1 MKELKMTQHK
11 DEAGKKRRLR
21 FISSLFAIILML
33 GCIMIPD
40 TNAQASSLSV
50 GVSASS
56 VKIGDTVTVSITV
69 PAGVSA
75 TVNVTYPSGTFS
87 FSSASDTAS
96 ANGGTVSMTIGSY
109 GSSNTKTTG
118 TMKFKAKAAG
128 SATFSASAPIAGNQD
143 GDRVSVGG
151 ASASV
156 RVKNEA
162 NENNSNKSDSS
173 NGSDTSDNN
182 SDDNKTKSADNS
194 LASLTL
200 SSGSLS
206 PAFKYSVTNYTA
218 EVAND
223 VTSVVVSA
231 KTSNANATVES
242 VKGGENL
249 SVGANKIQIVVKAE
263 NGVTATYTITVTRKE
278 SGDNTDEPEP
288 DNTDEP
294 QEQCYDIGGVKM
306 YPSEDG
312 DESQIPEE
320 FALSEITLWEKAYP
334 YWVNDTIGSDVGL
347 IYLVD
352 ENQEN
357 GAWYRISEAS
367 PYEAK
372 PFICFKSEYGYIIAT
387 PEKMNET
394 APAGYTSETIN
405 IEGKGVADAFVKA
418 GDEENCL
425 IYAVNQDGVY
435 GLYQYDLQDR
445 TYMRYKEAP
454 VVEDTQVPE
463 EPTIEDSTKVS
474 DLESQNRLLFY
485 AFIVVVAILL
495 IVIVI
500 LVVKR
505 RHDGDDYA
513 DDDDFEEED
522 EEEEEEEDTD
532 SASNDVGYR
541 MDELDL
547 SDERAGASKRY
558 DRSAFL
564 TGDEVTAEDAE
575 PDETA
580 EEQTNIE
587 GEPESEITDE
597 ESIGTE
603 NQILPEATGT
613 EAETAKQLD
622 EDSTMKE
629 ANEQAQ
635 EADLGGEHMQQEK
648 SLEVTTN
655 TVDLEAVLAQAV
667 AETMD
672 ERADGKVQTVE
683 KNDDVVKNE
692 ETIST
697 EEDDDAAVQ
706 EESEE
711 ERPRKDTHK
720 KKSYREKIR
729 ESMDDFEDEDEFG
742 FEDDE
747 DDYDDEPKKSR
758 KEKKEK
764 HGFFGRKK
772 KKDED
777 EDDDIEFLDL

>member
-21 FISSLFAIILML
+21 FLSSLFAIILML

-173 NGSDTSDNN
+173 NGSDASDNN

-206 PAFKYSVTNYTA
+206 PAFKYNVTNYTA

-278 SGDNTDEPEP
+278 SGDTTDDNTDEPEP

-312 DESQIPEE
+312 DESQIPEG

-352 ENQEN
+352 ENKEN

-367 PYEAK
+367 PYEAN

-405 IEGKGVADAFVKA
+405 IEGKGVADAFVEA

-454 VVEDTQVPE
+454 VAEDTQVPE

-505 RHDGDDYA
+505 RHDGDDYE
-513 DDDDFEEED
+513 DDDDYEEED

-532 SASNDVGYR
+532 SASNDVGYHE
-541 MDELDL
+541 DELDL
-547 SDERAGASKRY
+547 SDERVGASKRY

-613 EAETAKQLD
+613 EAET
-622 EDSTMKE
+622 S
-629 ANEQAQ
+629 
-635 EADLGGEHMQQEK
+635 
-648 SLEVTTN
+648 EVTTN

-683 KNDDVVKNE
+683 KNDDVVKSE

-697 EEDDDAAVQ
+697 EEDDDVAVQ

-729 ESMDDFEDEDEFG
+729 EAMDDFEDEDDFDSE
-742 FEDDE
+742 EDE
-747 DDYDDEPKKSR
+747 EDYDDELKKSR

>member
-21 FISSLFAIILML
+21 FLSSLFAIILML

-173 NGSDTSDNN
+173 NGSDASDNN

-206 PAFKYSVTNYTA
+206 PAFKYNVTNYTA

-312 DESQIPEE
+312 DESQIPEG

-352 ENQEN
+352 ENKEN

-367 PYEAK
+367 PYEAN

-454 VVEDTQVPE
+454 VAEDTQVPE

-505 RHDGDDYA
+505 RHDGDDYE
-513 DDDDFEEED
+513 DDDDYEEED

-532 SASNDVGYR
+532 SASNDVGYHE
-541 MDELDL
+541 DELDL
-547 SDERAGASKRY
+547 SDERVGASKRY

-613 EAETAKQLD
+613 EAET
-622 EDSTMKE
+622 S
-629 ANEQAQ
+629 
-635 EADLGGEHMQQEK
+635 
-648 SLEVTTN
+648 EVTTN

-683 KNDDVVKNE
+683 KNDDVVKSE

-697 EEDDDAAVQ
+697 EEDDDVAVQ

-729 ESMDDFEDEDEFG
+729 EAMDDFEDEDDFDSE
-742 FEDDE
+742 EDE
-747 DDYDDEPKKSR
+747 EDYDDELKKSR

>member
-21 FISSLFAIILML
+21 FLSSLFAIILML

-173 NGSDTSDNN
+173 NGSDASDNN

-206 PAFKYSVTNYTA
+206 PAFKYNVTNYTA

-278 SGDNTDEPEP
+278 SGDTTDDNTDEPEP

-294 QEQCYDIGGVKM
+294 QEQCYDIGGIKM

-312 DESQIPEE
+312 DESQIPEG

-352 ENQEN
+352 ENKEN

-367 PYEAK
+367 PYEAN

-454 VVEDTQVPE
+454 VAEDTQVPE

-505 RHDGDDYA
+505 RHDGDDYE
-513 DDDDFEEED
+513 DDDDYEEED
-522 EEEEEEEDTD
+522 EEEEEEEEEEDTD
-532 SASNDVGYR
+532 SASNDVGYHE
-541 MDELDL
+541 DELDL
-547 SDERAGASKRY
+547 SDERIGASKRY

-564 TGDEVTAEDAE
+564 TGDEVTAENVE

-603 NQILPEATGT
+603 NQILLEATGT
-613 EAETAKQLD
+613 EAEN
-622 EDSTMKE
+622 S
-629 ANEQAQ
+629 
-635 EADLGGEHMQQEK
+635 
-648 SLEVTTN
+648 EVTTN

-683 KNDDVVKNE
+683 KNDDVVKSE
-692 ETIST
+692 EIIST
-697 EEDDDAAVQ
+697 EEDDDVAVQ
-706 EESEE
+706 EKSEE

-729 ESMDDFEDEDEFG
+729 EAMDDFEDEDDFDSE
-742 FEDDE
+742 EDE
-747 DDYDDEPKKSR
+747 EDYDDELKKSR

>member
-21 FISSLFAIILML
+21 FLSSLFAIILML

-206 PAFKYSVTNYTA
+206 PAFKYNVTNYTA

-278 SGDNTDEPEP
+278 SGDTTDDNTDEPEP

-312 DESQIPEE
+312 DESQIPEG

-367 PYEAK
+367 PYEAN

-394 APAGYTSETIN
+394 TPAGYTSETIN

-454 VVEDTQVPE
+454 VAEDTQVPE

-505 RHDGDDYA
+505 RHDGDDYE
-513 DDDDFEEED
+513 DDDDYEEED
-522 EEEEEEEDTD
+522 EEEEDTD
-532 SASNDVGYR
+532 SASNDVGYHE
-541 MDELDL
+541 DELDL
-547 SDERAGASKRY
+547 SDERVGASKRY

-564 TGDEVTAEDAE
+564 TGDEVIVEDAE

-597 ESIGTE
+597 ESTSAE
-603 NQILPEATGT
+603 NPIVSEAAVT
-613 EAETAKQLD
+613 EAET
-622 EDSTMKE
+622 S
-629 ANEQAQ
+629 
-635 EADLGGEHMQQEK
+635 
-648 SLEVTTN
+648 EVTTN

-683 KNDDVVKNE
+683 KNDDVVKSE

-697 EEDDDAAVQ
+697 EEDDDVAVQ

-729 ESMDDFEDEDEFG
+729 EAMDDFEDEDDFDSE
-742 FEDDE
+742 EDE
-747 DDYDDEPKKSR
+747 EDYDDEPKKSR

-772 KKDED
+772 KNDED

>member
-11 DEAGKKRRLR
+11 DEAGKKCRLR
-21 FISSLFAIILML
+21 FLSSLFAIILML

-173 NGSDTSDNN
+173 NGSDASDNN

-206 PAFKYSVTNYTA
+206 PAFKYNVTNYTA

-278 SGDNTDEPEP
+278 SDDTTDDNTDEPEP

-312 DESQIPEE
+312 DESQIPEG

-352 ENQEN
+352 ENKEN

-367 PYEAK
+367 PYEAN

-454 VVEDTQVPE
+454 VAEDTQVPE

-505 RHDGDDYA
+505 RHDGDDYE
-513 DDDDFEEED
+513 DDDDYEEED

-532 SASNDVGYR
+532 SASNDVGYHE
-541 MDELDL
+541 DELDL
-547 SDERAGASKRY
+547 SDERVGASKRY

-564 TGDEVTAEDAE
+564 TGDEVIAEDAE

-597 ESIGTE
+597 ESTSAE
-603 NQILPEATGT
+603 NPIVSEAAVT
-613 EAETAKQLD
+613 EAET
-622 EDSTMKE
+622 S
-629 ANEQAQ
+629 
-635 EADLGGEHMQQEK
+635 
-648 SLEVTTN
+648 EVTTN

-683 KNDDVVKNE
+683 KNDDVVKSE

-697 EEDDDAAVQ
+697 EEDDDVAVQ

-729 ESMDDFEDEDEFG
+729 EAMDDFEDEDDFDSE
-742 FEDDE
+742 EDE
-747 DDYDDEPKKSR
+747 EDYDDELKKSR

>member
-11 DEAGKKRRLR
+11 DEAGKKCRLR
-21 FISSLFAIILML
+21 FLSSLFAIILML

-173 NGSDTSDNN
+173 NGSDASDNN

-206 PAFKYSVTNYTA
+206 PAFKYNVTNYTA

-278 SGDNTDEPEP
+278 SDDTTDDNTDEPEP

-312 DESQIPEE
+312 DESQIPEG

-352 ENQEN
+352 ENKEN

-367 PYEAK
+367 PYEAN

-454 VVEDTQVPE
+454 VAEDTQVPE

-505 RHDGDDYA
+505 RHDGDDYE
-513 DDDDFEEED
+513 DDDDYE

-532 SASNDVGYR
+532 SASNDVGYHE
-541 MDELDL
+541 DELDL
-547 SDERAGASKRY
+547 SDERVGASKRY

-613 EAETAKQLD
+613 EAET
-622 EDSTMKE
+622 S
-629 ANEQAQ
+629 
-635 EADLGGEHMQQEK
+635 
-648 SLEVTTN
+648 EVTTN

-683 KNDDVVKNE
+683 KNDDVVKSE

-697 EEDDDAAVQ
+697 EEDDDVAVQ

-729 ESMDDFEDEDEFG
+729 EAMDDFEDEDDFDSE
-742 FEDDE
+742 EDE
-747 DDYDDEPKKSR
+747 EDYDDELKKSR

>member
-11 DEAGKKRRLR
+11 DEAGKKCRLR
-21 FISSLFAIILML
+21 FLSSLFAIILML

-173 NGSDTSDNN
+173 NGPDASDNN

-206 PAFKYSVTNYTA
+206 PAFKYNVTNYTA

-263 NGVTATYTITVTRKE
+263 NGVTATYIITVTRKE
-278 SGDNTDEPEP
+278 SGDTTDEPEP

-312 DESQIPEE
+312 DESQIPEG

-352 ENQEN
+352 ENKEN

-367 PYEAK
+367 PYEAN

-454 VVEDTQVPE
+454 VAEDTQVPE

-505 RHDGDDYA
+505 RHDGDDYE
-513 DDDDFEEED
+513 DDDDYE

-532 SASNDVGYR
+532 SASNDVGYHE
-541 MDELDL
+541 DELDL
-547 SDERAGASKRY
+547 SDERVGASKRY

-597 ESIGTE
+597 ESTSAE
-603 NQILPEATGT
+603 NPIVSEAAVT
-613 EAETAKQLD
+613 EAET
-622 EDSTMKE
+622 S
-629 ANEQAQ
+629 
-635 EADLGGEHMQQEK
+635 
-648 SLEVTTN
+648 EVTTN

-683 KNDDVVKNE
+683 KNDDVVKSE

-697 EEDDDAAVQ
+697 EEDDDVAVQ

-729 ESMDDFEDEDEFG
+729 EAMDDFEDEDDFDSE
-742 FEDDE
+742 EDE
-747 DDYDDEPKKSR
+747 EDYDDELKKSR

>member
-21 FISSLFAIILML
+21 FLSSLFAIILML

-206 PAFKYSVTNYTA
+206 PAFKYNVTNYTA

-249 SVGANKIQIVVKAE
+249 LVGANKIQIVVKAE

-312 DESQIPEE
+312 DESQIPEG

-352 ENQEN
+352 ENKEN

-367 PYEAK
+367 PYEAN

-454 VVEDTQVPE
+454 VAEDTQVPE

-505 RHDGDDYA
+505 RHDGDDYE
-513 DDDDFEEED
+513 DDDDY
-522 EEEEEEEDTD
+522 EEEEEDAD
-532 SASNDVGYR
+532 SASNDVGYHE
-541 MDELDL
+541 DELDL
-547 SDERAGASKRY
+547 SDERVGASKRY

-564 TGDEVTAEDAE
+564 TGDEATAEDAE

-597 ESIGTE
+597 ESTSAE
-603 NQILPEATGT
+603 NPIVSEAAVT
-613 EAETAKQLD
+613 EAET
-622 EDSTMKE
+622 S
-629 ANEQAQ
+629 
-635 EADLGGEHMQQEK
+635 
-648 SLEVTTN
+648 EVTTN

-683 KNDDVVKNE
+683 KNDDVVKSE

-697 EEDDDAAVQ
+697 EEDDDVAVQ

-729 ESMDDFEDEDEFG
+729 EAMDDFEDEDDFDSE
-742 FEDDE
+742 EDE
-747 DDYDDEPKKSR
+747 EDYDDELKKSR

>member
-21 FISSLFAIILML
+21 FLSSLFAIVLML

-206 PAFKYSVTNYTA
+206 PAFKYNVTNYTA

-278 SGDNTDEPEP
+278 SGDTTDDNTDEPEP

-294 QEQCYDIGGVKM
+294 QEQCYDIGGIKM

-312 DESQIPEE
+312 DESQIPEG

-352 ENQEN
+352 ENKEN

-367 PYEAK
+367 PYEAN

-454 VVEDTQVPE
+454 VAEDTQVPE

-505 RHDGDDYA
+505 RHDGDDYE
-513 DDDDFEEED
+513 DDDDYEEED
-522 EEEEEEEDTD
+522 EEEEEEENTD
-532 SASNDVGYR
+532 SASNDVGYHE
-541 MDELDL
+541 DELDL
-547 SDERAGASKRY
+547 SDERVGASKRY

-564 TGDEVTAEDAE
+564 TGDEVTAEDTE

-603 NQILPEATGT
+603 NQILPEVTGT
-613 EAETAKQLD
+613 EAEN
-622 EDSTMKE
+622 S
-629 ANEQAQ
+629 
-635 EADLGGEHMQQEK
+635 
-648 SLEVTTN
+648 EVTTN

-683 KNDDVVKNE
+683 KNDDVVKSE

-697 EEDDDAAVQ
+697 EEDDDVAVQ

-729 ESMDDFEDEDEFG
+729 EAMDDFEDEDDFDSE
-742 FEDDE
+742 EDE
-747 DDYDDEPKKSR
+747 EDYDDELKKSR

-772 KKDED
+772 KRDED

>member
-11 DEAGKKRRLR
+11 DEAGKKCRLR
-21 FISSLFAIILML
+21 FLSSLFAIILML

-173 NGSDTSDNN
+173 NGSDASDNN

-206 PAFKYSVTNYTA
+206 PAFKYNVTNYTA

-278 SGDNTDEPEP
+278 SDDTTDDNTDEPEP

-312 DESQIPEE
+312 DESQIPEG

-352 ENQEN
+352 ENKEN

-367 PYEAK
+367 PYEAN

-454 VVEDTQVPE
+454 VAEDTQVPE

-505 RHDGDDYA
+505 RHDGDDYE
-513 DDDDFEEED
+513 DDDDYE

-532 SASNDVGYR
+532 SASNDVGYHE
-541 MDELDL
+541 DELDL
-547 SDERAGASKRY
+547 SDERVGASKRY

-597 ESIGTE
+597 ESTSAE
-603 NQILPEATGT
+603 NPIVLEAAVT
-613 EAETAKQLD
+613 EAET
-622 EDSTMKE
+622 S
-629 ANEQAQ
+629 
-635 EADLGGEHMQQEK
+635 
-648 SLEVTTN
+648 EVTTN
-655 TVDLEAVLAQAV
+655 TVDLEAVLAQAM

-683 KNDDVVKNE
+683 KNDDVVKSE

-697 EEDDDAAVQ
+697 EEDDDVAVQ

-729 ESMDDFEDEDEFG
+729 EAMDDFEDEDDFDSE
-742 FEDDE
+742 EDE
-747 DDYDDEPKKSR
+747 EDYDDELKKSR

>member
-21 FISSLFAIILML
+21 FLSSLFAIILML

-206 PAFKYSVTNYTA
+206 PAFKYNVTNYTA

-278 SGDNTDEPEP
+278 SDDTTDDNTDEPEP

-312 DESQIPEE
+312 DESQIPEG

-352 ENQEN
+352 ENKEN

-367 PYEAK
+367 PYEAN

-454 VVEDTQVPE
+454 VAEDTQVPE

-505 RHDGDDYA
+505 RHDGDDYE
-513 DDDDFEEED
+513 DDDDYE

-532 SASNDVGYR
+532 SASNDVGYHE
-541 MDELDL
+541 DELDL
-547 SDERAGASKRY
+547 SDERVGASKRY

-597 ESIGTE
+597 ESTSAE
-603 NQILPEATGT
+603 NPIVSEAAVT
-613 EAETAKQLD
+613 EAET
-622 EDSTMKE
+622 S
-629 ANEQAQ
+629 
-635 EADLGGEHMQQEK
+635 
-648 SLEVTTN
+648 EVTTN

-683 KNDDVVKNE
+683 KNDDVVKSE

-697 EEDDDAAVQ
+697 EEDDDVAVQ

-729 ESMDDFEDEDEFG
+729 EAMDDFEDEDDFDSE
-742 FEDDE
+742 EDE
-747 DDYDDEPKKSR
+747 EDYDDELKKSR

>member
-21 FISSLFAIILML
+21 FLSSLFAIVLML

-162 NENNSNKSDSS
+162 NEDNSNKSDSS

-206 PAFKYSVTNYTA
+206 PAFKYNVTNYTA

-249 SVGANKIQIVVKAE
+249 LVGANKIQIVVKAE

-278 SGDNTDEPEP
+278 SDDNTDEPEP

-312 DESQIPEE
+312 DESQIPEG

-367 PYEAK
+367 PYEAN

-454 VVEDTQVPE
+454 VAEDTQVPE

-505 RHDGDDYA
+505 RHDGDDYE
-513 DDDDFEEED
+513 DDDDYEEED

-532 SASNDVGYR
+532 SASNDVGYHE
-541 MDELDL
+541 DELDL
-547 SDERAGASKRY
+547 SDERVGASKRY

-597 ESIGTE
+597 ESTNAE
-603 NQILPEATGT
+603 NPIVSEAAVT
-613 EAETAKQLD
+613 EAET
-622 EDSTMKE
+622 S
-629 ANEQAQ
+629 
-635 EADLGGEHMQQEK
+635 G
-648 SLEVTTN
+648 VTTN

-683 KNDDVVKNE
+683 KNDDVVKSE

-697 EEDDDAAVQ
+697 EEDDDVAVQ

-729 ESMDDFEDEDEFG
+729 EAMDDFEDEDDFDSE
-742 FEDDE
+742 EDE
-747 DDYDDEPKKSR
+747 EDYDDELKKSR

>member
-21 FISSLFAIILML
+21 FLSSLFAIILML

-194 LASLTL
+194 LTSLTL

-206 PAFKYSVTNYTA
+206 PAFKYNVTNYTA

-278 SGDNTDEPEP
+278 SGDTTDDNTDEPEP

-312 DESQIPEE
+312 DESQIPEG

-352 ENQEN
+352 ENKEN

-367 PYEAK
+367 PYEAN

-445 TYMRYKEAP
+445 TYMRYKETP
-454 VVEDTQVPE
+454 VAEDTQVPE

-495 IVIVI
+495 IVIVV

-505 RHDGDDYA
+505 RHDGDDYE
-513 DDDDFEEED
+513 DDDDYE

-532 SASNDVGYR
+532 SASNDVGYHE
-541 MDELDL
+541 DELDL
-547 SDERAGASKRY
+547 SDERVGASKRY

-613 EAETAKQLD
+613 EAEN
-622 EDSTMKE
+622 S
-629 ANEQAQ
+629 
-635 EADLGGEHMQQEK
+635 
-648 SLEVTTN
+648 EVTTN

-683 KNDDVVKNE
+683 KNDDVVKSE

-697 EEDDDAAVQ
+697 EEDDDVAVQ

-711 ERPRKDTHK
+711 ERTRKDTHK

-729 ESMDDFEDEDEFG
+729 EAMDDFEDEDDFDSE
-742 FEDDE
+742 EDE
-747 DDYDDEPKKSR
+747 EDYDDELKKSR

>member
-21 FISSLFAIILML
+21 FLSSLFAIILML

-173 NGSDTSDNN
+173 NGSDASDNN

-206 PAFKYSVTNYTA
+206 PAFKYNVTNYTA

-278 SGDNTDEPEP
+278 SGDTTDDNTDEPEP

-312 DESQIPEE
+312 DESQIPEG

-367 PYEAK
+367 PYEAN

-454 VVEDTQVPE
+454 VAEDTQVPE

-505 RHDGDDYA
+505 RHDGDDYE
-513 DDDDFEEED
+513 DDDDYEEED

-532 SASNDVGYR
+532 SASNDVGYHE
-541 MDELDL
+541 DELDL
-547 SDERAGASKRY
+547 SDERVGASKRY

-564 TGDEVTAEDAE
+564 TGDEVTAEDTE
-575 PDETA
+575 PGETA
-580 EEQTNIE
+580 EEQTESDVEAETEEEQTNIE

-597 ESIGTE
+597 ESTSAE
-603 NQILPEATGT
+603 NPIVSEAAVT
-613 EAETAKQLD
+613 EAET
-622 EDSTMKE
+622 S
-629 ANEQAQ
+629 
-635 EADLGGEHMQQEK
+635 G
-648 SLEVTTN
+648 VTTN

-683 KNDDVVKNE
+683 KNDDVVKSE
-692 ETIST
+692 EAIST
-697 EEDDDAAVQ
+697 EEDDDVAVQ

-729 ESMDDFEDEDEFG
+729 EAMDDFEDEDDFDSE
-742 FEDDE
+742 EDE
-747 DDYDDEPKKSR
+747 EDYDDELKKSR

>member
-21 FISSLFAIILML
+21 FLSSLFAIILML

-173 NGSDTSDNN
+173 NGSDASDNN

-206 PAFKYSVTNYTA
+206 PAFKYNVTNYTA

-278 SGDNTDEPEP
+278 SGDTTDDNTDEPEP

-312 DESQIPEE
+312 DESQIPEG

-352 ENQEN
+352 ENKEN

-367 PYEAK
+367 PYEAN

-454 VVEDTQVPE
+454 VAEDTQVPE

-505 RHDGDDYA
+505 RHDGDDYE
-513 DDDDFEEED
+513 DDDDYEEED
-522 EEEEEEEDTD
+522 EEEEDTD
-532 SASNDVGYR
+532 SASNDVGYHE
-541 MDELDL
+541 DELDL
-547 SDERAGASKRY
+547 SDERVGASKRY

-613 EAETAKQLD
+613 EAET
-622 EDSTMKE
+622 S
-629 ANEQAQ
+629 
-635 EADLGGEHMQQEK
+635 G
-648 SLEVTTN
+648 VTTN

-683 KNDDVVKNE
+683 KNDDVVKSE

-697 EEDDDAAVQ
+697 EEDDDVAVQ

-729 ESMDDFEDEDEFG
+729 EAMDDFEDEDDFDSE
-742 FEDDE
+742 EDE
-747 DDYDDEPKKSR
+747 EDYDDELKKSR

>member
-21 FISSLFAIILML
+21 FLSSLFAIILML

-206 PAFKYSVTNYTA
+206 PAFKYNVTNYTA

-278 SGDNTDEPEP
+278 SGDTTDDNTDEPEP

-312 DESQIPEE
+312 DESQIPEG

-352 ENQEN
+352 ENKEN

-367 PYEAK
+367 PYEAN

-454 VVEDTQVPE
+454 VAEDTQVPE

-505 RHDGDDYA
+505 RHDGDDYE
-513 DDDDFEEED
+513 DDDDYEEED
-522 EEEEEEEDTD
+522 EEDEEEEDTD
-532 SASNDVGYR
+532 SASNDVGYHE
-541 MDELDL
+541 DELDL
-547 SDERAGASKRY
+547 SDERVGASKRY

-613 EAETAKQLD
+613 EAET
-622 EDSTMKE
+622 S
-629 ANEQAQ
+629 
-635 EADLGGEHMQQEK
+635 
-648 SLEVTTN
+648 EVTTN

-683 KNDDVVKNE
+683 KNDDVVKSE

-697 EEDDDAAVQ
+697 EEDDDVAVQ

-729 ESMDDFEDEDEFG
+729 EAMDDFEDEDDFDSE
-742 FEDDE
+742 EDE
-747 DDYDDEPKKSR
+747 EDYDDELKKSR

>member
-162 NENNSNKSDSS
+162 NEDNSNKSDSS
-173 NGSDTSDNN
+173 NGSDASDNN

-206 PAFKYSVTNYTA
+206 PAFKYNVTNYTA

-278 SGDNTDEPEP
+278 SGDTTDDNTDEPEP

-312 DESQIPEE
+312 DESQIPEG

-352 ENQEN
+352 ENKEN

-367 PYEAK
+367 PYEAN

-445 TYMRYKEAP
+445 TYMRYKEAS
-454 VVEDTQVPE
+454 VVEDTQVTE

-505 RHDGDDYA
+505 RHDGDDYE
-513 DDDDFEEED
+513 DDDDYEEED
-522 EEEEEEEDTD
+522 EEEEDTG
-532 SASNDVGYR
+532 SASNDAGYHT
-541 MDELDL
+541 DELDL

-580 EEQTNIE
+580 EEQTETDVEAETEEEQTNIE
-587 GEPESEITDE
+587 VEPESEITDE
-597 ESIGTE
+597 ESTSAE
-603 NQILPEATGT
+603 NPIVSEAAVT
-613 EAETAKQLD
+613 EAET
-622 EDSTMKE
+622 S
-629 ANEQAQ
+629 
-635 EADLGGEHMQQEK
+635 
-648 SLEVTTN
+648 EVTTN

-672 ERADGKVQTVE
+672 ERADGKVQSAE
-683 KNDDVVKNE
+683 KSE

-697 EEDDDAAVQ
+697 EEDDDVAVQ

-720 KKSYREKIR
+720 KSYREKIK
-729 ESMDDFEDEDEFG
+729 EAMDDFDDEDDFDS
-742 FEDDE
+742 EDDE
-747 DDYDDEPKKSR
+747 DDYDDEPKKYR

-772 KKDED
+772 KNDED

>member
-21 FISSLFAIILML
+21 FLSSLFAIVLML

-206 PAFKYSVTNYTA
+206 PAFKYNVTNYTA

-278 SGDNTDEPEP
+278 SGDTTDDNTDEPEP

-312 DESQIPEE
+312 DESQIPEG

-352 ENQEN
+352 ENKEN

-367 PYEAK
+367 PYEAN

-454 VVEDTQVPE
+454 VAEDTQVPE

-505 RHDGDDYA
+505 RHDGDDYE
-513 DDDDFEEED
+513 DDDDYEEED
-522 EEEEEEEDTD
+522 EEEEDTD
-532 SASNDVGYR
+532 SASNDVGYHE
-541 MDELDL
+541 DELDL
-547 SDERAGASKRY
+547 SDERVGASKRY

-587 GEPESEITDE
+587 GETESEITDE

-613 EAETAKQLD
+613 EAET
-622 EDSTMKE
+622 S
-629 ANEQAQ
+629 
-635 EADLGGEHMQQEK
+635 G
-648 SLEVTTN
+648 VTTN

-683 KNDDVVKNE
+683 KNDDVVKSE

-697 EEDDDAAVQ
+697 EEDDDVAVQ

-729 ESMDDFEDEDEFG
+729 EAMDDFEDEDDFDSE
-742 FEDDE
+742 EDE
-747 DDYDDEPKKSR
+747 EDYDDELKKSR

>member
-21 FISSLFAIILML
+21 FLSSLFAIVLML

-162 NENNSNKSDSS
+162 NEDNSNKSDNS

-206 PAFKYSVTNYTA
+206 PAFKYNVTNYTA

-278 SGDNTDEPEP
+278 SGDTTDEPEP

-445 TYMRYKEAP
+445 TYMRYKEAS
-454 VVEDTQVPE
+454 VAENTQVTE

-505 RHDGDDYA
+505 RHDGDDYE
-513 DDDDFEEED
+513 DDEDYEEED

-532 SASNDVGYR
+532 SASNDVGYHE
-541 MDELDL
+541 DELDL
-547 SDERAGASKRY
+547 SDERVGASKRY

-597 ESIGTE
+597 ESTSAENPIVSEAAVTE
-603 NQILPEATGT
+603 T
-613 EAETAKQLD
+613 ET
-622 EDSTMKE
+622 S
-629 ANEQAQ
+629 
-635 EADLGGEHMQQEK
+635 
-648 SLEVTTN
+648 EVTTN

-683 KNDDVVKNE
+683 KNDDVVKSEDTLSSE
-692 ETIST
+692 E
-697 EEDDDAAVQ
+697 DDAAVQ

-729 ESMDDFEDEDEFG
+729 EAMDDFEDEDEFG

-772 KKDED
+772 KNDED
-777 EDDDIEFLDL
+777 EDDDIEFLNL

>member
-21 FISSLFAIILML
+21 FLSSLFAIILML

-151 ASASV
+151 ASVSV

-173 NGSDTSDNN
+173 NGSDASDNN

-206 PAFKYSVTNYTA
+206 PAFKYNVTNYTA

-278 SGDNTDEPEP
+278 SGDTTDDNTDEPEP

-312 DESQIPEE
+312 DESQIPEG

-352 ENQEN
+352 ENKEN

-367 PYEAK
+367 PYEAN

-454 VVEDTQVPE
+454 VAEDTQVPE

-505 RHDGDDYA
+505 RHDGDDYE
-513 DDDDFEEED
+513 DDDDYEEED

-532 SASNDVGYR
+532 SASNDVGYHE
-541 MDELDL
+541 DELDL
-547 SDERAGASKRY
+547 SDERVGASKRY

-613 EAETAKQLD
+613 EAET
-622 EDSTMKE
+622 S
-629 ANEQAQ
+629 
-635 EADLGGEHMQQEK
+635 
-648 SLEVTTN
+648 EVTTN

-683 KNDDVVKNE
+683 KNDDVVKSE

-697 EEDDDAAVQ
+697 EEDDNVAVQ

-729 ESMDDFEDEDEFG
+729 EAMDDFEDEDDFDSE
-742 FEDDE
+742 EDE
-747 DDYDDEPKKSR
+747 EDYDDELKKSR

>member
-21 FISSLFAIILML
+21 FLSSLFAIILML

-162 NENNSNKSDSS
+162 NEDNSNKSDSS
-173 NGSDTSDNN
+173 NGSDASDNN

-206 PAFKYSVTNYTA
+206 PAFKYNVTNYTA

-312 DESQIPEE
+312 DESQIPEG

-352 ENQEN
+352 ENKEN

-367 PYEAK
+367 PYEAN

-454 VVEDTQVPE
+454 VAEDTQVPE

-505 RHDGDDYA
+505 RHDGDDYE
-513 DDDDFEEED
+513 DDDDYEEED
-522 EEEEEEEDTD
+522 EEDEEEEDTD
-532 SASNDVGYR
+532 SASNDVGYHE
-541 MDELDL
+541 DELDL
-547 SDERAGASKRY
+547 SDERVGASKRY

-613 EAETAKQLD
+613 EAET
-622 EDSTMKE
+622 S
-629 ANEQAQ
+629 
-635 EADLGGEHMQQEK
+635 
-648 SLEVTTN
+648 EVTTN

-683 KNDDVVKNE
+683 KNDDVVKSE
-692 ETIST
+692 KTIST
-697 EEDDDAAVQ
+697 EEDDDVSVQ

-729 ESMDDFEDEDEFG
+729 EAMDDFEDEDDFDSE
-742 FEDDE
+742 EDE
-747 DDYDDEPKKSR
+747 EDYDDELKKSR

>member
-21 FISSLFAIILML
+21 FLSSLFAIILML

-173 NGSDTSDNN
+173 NGSDASDNN

-206 PAFKYSVTNYTA
+206 PAFKYNVTNYTA

-278 SGDNTDEPEP
+278 SGDTTDDNTDEPEP

-294 QEQCYDIGGVKM
+294 QEQCYDIVGVKM

-312 DESQIPEE
+312 DESQIPEG

-352 ENQEN
+352 ENKEN

-367 PYEAK
+367 PYEAN

-454 VVEDTQVPE
+454 VAEDTQVPE

-505 RHDGDDYA
+505 RHDGDDYE
-513 DDDDFEEED
+513 DDDDYEEED

-532 SASNDVGYR
+532 SASNDVGYHE
-541 MDELDL
+541 DELDL
-547 SDERAGASKRY
+547 SDERVGASKRY

-613 EAETAKQLD
+613 EAET
-622 EDSTMKE
+622 S
-629 ANEQAQ
+629 
-635 EADLGGEHMQQEK
+635 
-648 SLEVTTN
+648 EVTTN

-683 KNDDVVKNE
+683 KNDDVVKSE

-697 EEDDDAAVQ
+697 EEDDDVAVQ

-729 ESMDDFEDEDEFG
+729 EAMDDFEDEDDFDSE
-742 FEDDE
+742 EDE
-747 DDYDDEPKKSR
+747 EDYDDELKKSR

>member
-21 FISSLFAIILML
+21 FISSLFAIILIL

-206 PAFKYSVTNYTA
+206 PAFKYNVTNYTA

-454 VVEDTQVPE
+454 VAEDTQVPE

-505 RHDGDDYA
+505 RHDGDDYE
-513 DDDDFEEED
+513 DDDDYEEED

-547 SDERAGASKRY
+547 SDERVGASKRY

-587 GEPESEITDE
+587 VEPESEITDE

-672 ERADGKVQTVE
+672 ESADDKGQSAE
-683 KNDDVVKNE
+683 ESE
-692 ETIST
+692 ETLSS
-697 EEDDDAAVQ
+697 EEDDAAVQ
-706 EESEE
+706 EEIEE
-711 ERPRKDTHK
+711 ERPRRDKHK

-772 KKDED
+772 KNDED

>member
-11 DEAGKKRRLR
+11 DEAGKKCRLR
-21 FISSLFAIILML
+21 FLSSLFAIILML

-173 NGSDTSDNN
+173 NGSDASDNN

-206 PAFKYSVTNYTA
+206 PAFKYNVTNYTA

-278 SGDNTDEPEP
+278 SDDTTDDNTDEPEP

-312 DESQIPEE
+312 DESQIPEG

-352 ENQEN
+352 ENKEN

-367 PYEAK
+367 PYEVN

-454 VVEDTQVPE
+454 VAEDTQVPE

-505 RHDGDDYA
+505 RHDGDDYE
-513 DDDDFEEED
+513 DDDDYEEED

-532 SASNDVGYR
+532 SASNDVGYHE
-541 MDELDL
+541 DELDL
-547 SDERAGASKRY
+547 SDERVGASKRY

-613 EAETAKQLD
+613 EAET
-622 EDSTMKE
+622 S
-629 ANEQAQ
+629 
-635 EADLGGEHMQQEK
+635 
-648 SLEVTTN
+648 EVTTN

-683 KNDDVVKNE
+683 KNDDVVKSE

-697 EEDDDAAVQ
+697 EEDDDVAVQ

-729 ESMDDFEDEDEFG
+729 EAMDDFEDEDDFDSE
-742 FEDDE
+742 EDE
-747 DDYDDEPKKSR
+747 EDYDDELKKSR

>member
-21 FISSLFAIILML
+21 FLSSLFAIVLML

-162 NENNSNKSDSS
+162 NEDNSNKSDNS

-206 PAFKYSVTNYTA
+206 PAFKYNVTNYTA

-312 DESQIPEE
+312 DESQIPEG

-352 ENQEN
+352 ENKEN

-367 PYEAK
+367 PYEAN

-454 VVEDTQVPE
+454 VAEDTQVPE

-505 RHDGDDYA
+505 RHDGDDYE
-513 DDDDFEEED
+513 DDDDYEEED

-532 SASNDVGYR
+532 SASNDVGYHE
-541 MDELDL
+541 DELDL
-547 SDERAGASKRY
+547 SDERVGASKRY

-613 EAETAKQLD
+613 EAET
-622 EDSTMKE
+622 S
-629 ANEQAQ
+629 
-635 EADLGGEHMQQEK
+635 
-648 SLEVTTN
+648 EVTTN

-683 KNDDVVKNE
+683 KNDDVVKSE

-697 EEDDDAAVQ
+697 EEDDDVAVQ

-729 ESMDDFEDEDEFG
+729 EAMDDFEDEDDFDSE
-742 FEDDE
+742 EDE
-747 DDYDDEPKKSR
+747 EDYDDELKKSR

>member
-206 PAFKYSVTNYTA
+206 PAFKYNVTNYTA

-454 VVEDTQVPE
+454 VAEDTQVTE

-513 DDDDFEEED
+513 DDDDYEEED
-522 EEEEEEEDTD
+522 EEEEDTD

-575 PDETA
+575 VDETA

-683 KNDDVVKNE
+683 KNDDVVKSE

-711 ERPRKDTHK
+711 ERPRRDKHK

-764 HGFFGRKK
+764 HGFFGHKK
-772 KKDED
+772 KNDED

>member
-1 MKELKMTQHK
+1 MTVTHAAHDKKEKDKAMKELKMTQYK
-11 DEAGKKRRLR
+11 DGTRKKRRLR
-21 FISSLFAIILML
+21 FLSSLFAIILML

-162 NENNSNKSDSS
+162 NADSSNKSDSRD
-173 NGSDTSDNN
+173 NSDASDNN
-182 SDDNKTKSADNS
+182 SNDNKTKSADNS

-206 PAFKYSVTNYTA
+206 PAFKYNVTNYTA

-278 SGDNTDEPEP
+278 SGDTTDDNEDEPEP
-288 DNTDEP
+288 DNTDVP

-312 DESQIPEE
+312 DESQIPEG

-334 YWVNDTIGSDVGL
+334 YWVNDTIGSDIGL

-352 ENQEN
+352 ENKEN

-367 PYEAK
+367 PYEANT
-372 PFICFKSEYGYIIAT
+372 FICFKSEYGYIIAT

-394 APAGYTSETIN
+394 APAGYTSETVN
-405 IEGKGVADAFVKA
+405 IEGKGVVDAFVKA
-418 GDEENCL
+418 GDEEKCL

-445 TYMRYKEAP
+445 TYMRYKEAS
-454 VVEDTQVPE
+454 VAEDTQVPE
-463 EPTIEDSTKVS
+463 EPTIEDNTKVS

-505 RHDGDDYA
+505 RHDGDDYE
-513 DDDDFEEED
+513 DDDDYEEED
-522 EEEEEEEDTD
+522 EEEEETD
-532 SASNDVGYR
+532 SASNDAGYR
-541 MDELDL
+541 TNELDL

-558 DRSAFL
+558 DRSEFL

-575 PDETA
+575 TDETDD
-580 EEQTNIE
+580 EETGIE
-587 GEPESEITDE
+587 VEPESEITDE
-597 ESIGTE
+597 ESTSAE
-603 NQILPEATGT
+603 NPIVSEAVVT
-613 EAETAKQLD
+613 EAET
-622 EDSTMKE
+622 S
-629 ANEQAQ
+629 
-635 EADLGGEHMQQEK
+635 
-648 SLEVTTN
+648 EVTTN

-672 ERADGKVQTVE
+672 ESAD
-683 KNDDVVKNE
+683 VKGQ
-692 ETIST
+692 ST
-697 EEDDDAAVQ
+697 EESEETLGSEEDDAAVQ
-706 EESEE
+706 EEIEE
-711 ERPRKDTHK
+711 ERPRRDKHK

-729 ESMDDFEDEDEFG
+729 ESMDDFEDEDDFDL
-742 FEDDE
+742 EDDE
-747 DDYDDEPKKSR
+747 DAYDDEPKKSR

-772 KKDED
+772 KNDED

>member
-21 FISSLFAIILML
+21 FLSSLFAIILML

-173 NGSDTSDNN
+173 NGSDASDNN

-206 PAFKYSVTNYTA
+206 PAFKYNVTNYTA

-278 SGDNTDEPEP
+278 SGDTTDDNTDEPEP

-294 QEQCYDIGGVKM
+294 QEQCYDIGGIKM

-312 DESQIPEE
+312 DESQIPEG

-352 ENQEN
+352 ENKEN

-367 PYEAK
+367 PYEAN

-454 VVEDTQVPE
+454 VAEDTQVPE

-505 RHDGDDYA
+505 RHDGDDYE
-513 DDDDFEEED
+513 DDDDYEEED
-522 EEEEEEEDTD
+522 EEEEEEEEEEDTD
-532 SASNDVGYR
+532 SASNDVGYHE
-541 MDELDL
+541 DELDL
-547 SDERAGASKRY
+547 SDERIGASKRY

-564 TGDEVTAEDAE
+564 TGDEVTAENAE

-603 NQILPEATGT
+603 NQILLEATGT
-613 EAETAKQLD
+613 EAEN
-622 EDSTMKE
+622 S
-629 ANEQAQ
+629 
-635 EADLGGEHMQQEK
+635 
-648 SLEVTTN
+648 EVTTN

-683 KNDDVVKNE
+683 KNDDVVKSE
-692 ETIST
+692 EIIST
-697 EEDDDAAVQ
+697 EEDDDVAVQ
-706 EESEE
+706 EKSEE

-729 ESMDDFEDEDEFG
+729 EAMDDFEDEDDFDSE
-742 FEDDE
+742 EDE
-747 DDYDDEPKKSR
+747 EDYDDELKKSR

>member
-21 FISSLFAIILML
+21 FLSSLFAIILML

-109 GSSNTKTTG
+109 GSSNRKTTG

-206 PAFKYSVTNYTA
+206 PAFKYNVTNYTA

-278 SGDNTDEPEP
+278 SGDTTDDNTDEPEP

-312 DESQIPEE
+312 DESQIPEG

-352 ENQEN
+352 ENKEN

-367 PYEAK
+367 PYEAN

-454 VVEDTQVPE
+454 VAEDTQVPE

-505 RHDGDDYA
+505 RHDGDDYE
-513 DDDDFEEED
+513 DDDDYEEED

-532 SASNDVGYR
+532 SASNDVGYHE
-541 MDELDL
+541 DELDL
-547 SDERAGASKRY
+547 SDERVGASKRY

-613 EAETAKQLD
+613 EAEN
-622 EDSTMKE
+622 S
-629 ANEQAQ
+629 
-635 EADLGGEHMQQEK
+635 
-648 SLEVTTN
+648 EVATN

-683 KNDDVVKNE
+683 KNDDVVKSE

-697 EEDDDAAVQ
+697 EEDDDVVVQ

-729 ESMDDFEDEDEFG
+729 EAMDDFEDEDDFDSE
-742 FEDDE
+742 EDE
-747 DDYDDEPKKSR
+747 EDYDDELKKSR

>member
-1 MKELKMTQHK
+1 MTVTHAAHDKKEKDKAMKELKMTQYK
-11 DEAGKKRRLR
+11 DGTRKKRRLR
-21 FISSLFAIILML
+21 FLSSLFAIILML

-162 NENNSNKSDSS
+162 NADSSNKSDSRD
-173 NGSDTSDNN
+173 NSDASDNN
-182 SDDNKTKSADNS
+182 SNDNKTKSADNS

-206 PAFKYSVTNYTA
+206 PAFKYNVTNYTA

-278 SGDNTDEPEP
+278 SGDTTDDNEDEPEP

-312 DESQIPEE
+312 DESQIPEG

-334 YWVNDTIGSDVGL
+334 YWVNDTIGSDIGL

-352 ENQEN
+352 ENKEN

-367 PYEAK
+367 PYEANT
-372 PFICFKSEYGYIIAT
+372 FICFKSEYGYIIAT

-394 APAGYTSETIN
+394 APAGYTSETVN
-405 IEGKGVADAFVKA
+405 IEGKGVVDAFVKA
-418 GDEENCL
+418 GDEEKCL

-445 TYMRYKEAP
+445 TYMRYKEAS
-454 VVEDTQVPE
+454 VAEDTQVPE
-463 EPTIEDSTKVS
+463 EPTIEDNTKVS

-505 RHDGDDYA
+505 RHDGDDYE
-513 DDDDFEEED
+513 DDDDYEEED
-522 EEEEEEEDTD
+522 EEEEETD
-532 SASNDVGYR
+532 SASNDAGYR
-541 MDELDL
+541 TNELDL

-558 DRSAFL
+558 DRSEFL

-575 PDETA
+575 TDETDD
-580 EEQTNIE
+580 EETGIE
-587 GEPESEITDE
+587 VEPESEITDE
-597 ESIGTE
+597 ESTSAE
-603 NQILPEATGT
+603 NPIVSEAVVT
-613 EAETAKQLD
+613 EAET
-622 EDSTMKE
+622 S
-629 ANEQAQ
+629 
-635 EADLGGEHMQQEK
+635 
-648 SLEVTTN
+648 EVTTN

-672 ERADGKVQTVE
+672 ESAD
-683 KNDDVVKNE
+683 VKGQ
-692 ETIST
+692 ST
-697 EEDDDAAVQ
+697 EESEETLGSEEDDAAVQ
-706 EESEE
+706 EEIEE
-711 ERPRKDTHK
+711 ERTRRDKHK

-729 ESMDDFEDEDEFG
+729 ESMDDFEDEDDFDL
-742 FEDDE
+742 EDDE

-772 KKDED
+772 KNDED

>member
-21 FISSLFAIILML
+21 FLSSLFAIILML

-173 NGSDTSDNN
+173 NGSDASDNN

-206 PAFKYSVTNYTA
+206 PAFKYNVTNYTA

-278 SGDNTDEPEP
+278 SGDTTDDNTDEPEP

-312 DESQIPEE
+312 DESQIPEG

-367 PYEAK
+367 PYEAN

-454 VVEDTQVPE
+454 VAEDTQVPE

-505 RHDGDDYA
+505 RHDGDDYE
-513 DDDDFEEED
+513 DDDDYEEED

-532 SASNDVGYR
+532 SASNDVGYHE
-541 MDELDL
+541 DELDL
-547 SDERAGASKRY
+547 SDERVGASKRY

-564 TGDEVTAEDAE
+564 IGDEVTAEDAE

-603 NQILPEATGT
+603 NPIVSEAAVT
-613 EAETAKQLD
+613 EAET
-622 EDSTMKE
+622 S
-629 ANEQAQ
+629 
-635 EADLGGEHMQQEK
+635 
-648 SLEVTTN
+648 EVTTN

-683 KNDDVVKNE
+683 KNDDVVKSE

-697 EEDDDAAVQ
+697 EEDDDVAVQ

-729 ESMDDFEDEDEFG
+729 EAMDDFEDEDDFDSE
-742 FEDDE
+742 EDE
-747 DDYDDEPKKSR
+747 EDYDDELKKSR

>member
-21 FISSLFAIILML
+21 FLSSLFAIILML

-156 RVKNEA
+156 RVKNET

-206 PAFKYSVTNYTA
+206 PAFKYNVTNYTA

-278 SGDNTDEPEP
+278 SGDTTDDNTDEPEP

-312 DESQIPEE
+312 DESQIPEG

-352 ENQEN
+352 ENKEN

-367 PYEAK
+367 PYEAN

-454 VVEDTQVPE
+454 VAEDTQVPE

-505 RHDGDDYA
+505 RHDGDDYE
-513 DDDDFEEED
+513 DDDDYEEEE

-532 SASNDVGYR
+532 SASNDVGYHE
-541 MDELDL
+541 DELDL
-547 SDERAGASKRY
+547 SDERVGASKRY

-597 ESIGTE
+597 ESTSAE
-603 NQILPEATGT
+603 NPIVSEAAVT
-613 EAETAKQLD
+613 EAET
-622 EDSTMKE
+622 S
-629 ANEQAQ
+629 
-635 EADLGGEHMQQEK
+635 G
-648 SLEVTTN
+648 VTTN

-672 ERADGKVQTVE
+672 ERADGKGQTVE
-683 KNDDVVKNE
+683 KNDDVVKSE

-697 EEDDDAAVQ
+697 EEDDDVAVQ

-729 ESMDDFEDEDEFG
+729 EAMDDFEDEDDFDSE
-742 FEDDE
+742 EDE
-747 DDYDDEPKKSR
+747 EDYDDELKKSR

>member
-21 FISSLFAIILML
+21 FLSSLFAIVLML

-162 NENNSNKSDSS
+162 NEDNSNKSDSS
-173 NGSDTSDNN
+173 NGSDASDNN

-206 PAFKYSVTNYTA
+206 PAFKYNVTNYTA

-278 SGDNTDEPEP
+278 SGDTTDDNTDEPEP

-312 DESQIPEE
+312 DESQIPEG

-352 ENQEN
+352 ENKEN

-367 PYEAK
+367 PYEAN

-445 TYMRYKEAP
+445 TYMRYKEAS
-454 VVEDTQVPE
+454 VVEDTQVTE
-463 EPTIEDSTKVS
+463 EPTIEDNTKVS

-485 AFIVVVAILL
+485 AFVVVVAILL
-495 IVIVI
+495 IVIII

-505 RHDGDDYA
+505 KHDGDDYE
-513 DDDDFEEED
+513 DDDDYE

-532 SASNDVGYR
+532 SASNDAEYR
-541 MDELDL
+541 TDELDL

-580 EEQTNIE
+580 EEQTETDVEAETEEEQTNIE
-587 GEPESEITDE
+587 VEPESEITDE
-597 ESIGTE
+597 ESTSAE
-603 NQILPEATGT
+603 NPIVSEAAVT
-613 EAETAKQLD
+613 EAET
-622 EDSTMKE
+622 S
-629 ANEQAQ
+629 
-635 EADLGGEHMQQEK
+635 
-648 SLEVTTN
+648 EVTTN

-672 ERADGKVQTVE
+672 ESADGKVQSAE
-683 KNDDVVKNE
+683 KSE

-697 EEDDDAAVQ
+697 EEDDDVAVQ

-720 KKSYREKIR
+720 KSYREKIR
-729 ESMDDFEDEDEFG
+729 EAMDDFDDEDDLG
-742 FEDDE
+742 YEDDE

-772 KKDED
+772 KNDED

>member
-21 FISSLFAIILML
+21 FLSSLFAIVLML

-162 NENNSNKSDSS
+162 NEDNSNKSDSS

-206 PAFKYSVTNYTA
+206 PAFKYNVTNYTA

-249 SVGANKIQIVVKAE
+249 LVGANKIQIVVKAE

-278 SGDNTDEPEP
+278 SGDTTDEPEP

-312 DESQIPEE
+312 DESQIPEG

-352 ENQEN
+352 ENKEN

-367 PYEAK
+367 PYEAN

-454 VVEDTQVPE
+454 VAEDTQVPE

-505 RHDGDDYA
+505 RHDGDDYE
-513 DDDDFEEED
+513 DDDDYEEED

-532 SASNDVGYR
+532 SASNDVGYHE
-541 MDELDL
+541 DELDL
-547 SDERAGASKRY
+547 SDERVGASKRY

-564 TGDEVTAEDAE
+564 TGDEVIAEDAE

-613 EAETAKQLD
+613 EAET
-622 EDSTMKE
+622 S
-629 ANEQAQ
+629 
-635 EADLGGEHMQQEK
+635 
-648 SLEVTTN
+648 EVTTN

-683 KNDDVVKNE
+683 KNDDVVKSE

-697 EEDDDAAVQ
+697 EEDDDVAVQ

-729 ESMDDFEDEDEFG
+729 EAMDDFEDEDDFDSE
-742 FEDDE
+742 EDE
-747 DDYDDEPKKSR
+747 EDYDDELKKSR

>member
-21 FISSLFAIILML
+21 FLSSLFAIVLML

-40 TNAQASSLSV
+40 TNVQASSLSV

-173 NGSDTSDNN
+173 NGSDASDNN

-206 PAFKYSVTNYTA
+206 PAFKYNVTNYTA

-278 SGDNTDEPEP
+278 SGDTTDDNTDEPEP

-312 DESQIPEE
+312 DESQIPEG

-352 ENQEN
+352 ENKEN

-367 PYEAK
+367 PYEAN

-405 IEGKGVADAFVKA
+405 IEGKGVADTFVKA

-454 VVEDTQVPE
+454 VAEDTQVPE

-505 RHDGDDYA
+505 RHDGDDYE
-513 DDDDFEEED
+513 DDDDYEEED
-522 EEEEEEEDTD
+522 EEEEDTD
-532 SASNDVGYR
+532 SASNDVGYHE
-541 MDELDL
+541 DELDL
-547 SDERAGASKRY
+547 SDERVGASKRY

-613 EAETAKQLD
+613 EAET
-622 EDSTMKE
+622 S
-629 ANEQAQ
+629 
-635 EADLGGEHMQQEK
+635 G
-648 SLEVTTN
+648 VTTN

-683 KNDDVVKNE
+683 KNDDVVKSE

-697 EEDDDAAVQ
+697 EEDDDVAVQ

-729 ESMDDFEDEDEFG
+729 EAMDDFEDEDDFDSE
-742 FEDDE
+742 EDE
-747 DDYDDEPKKSR
+747 EDYDDELKKSR

>member
-1 MKELKMTQHK
+1 MTVTHAAHDKKEKDKAMKELKMTQYK
-11 DEAGKKRRLR
+11 DGTRKKRRLR
-21 FISSLFAIILML
+21 FLSSLFAIILML

-162 NENNSNKSDSS
+162 NADSSNKSDSRD
-173 NGSDTSDNN
+173 NSDASDNN
-182 SDDNKTKSADNS
+182 SNDNKTKSADNS

-206 PAFKYSVTNYTA
+206 PAFKYNVTNYTA

-278 SGDNTDEPEP
+278 SGDTTDDNEDEPEP
-288 DNTDEP
+288 DNTDVP

-312 DESQIPEE
+312 DESQIPEG

-334 YWVNDTIGSDVGL
+334 YWVNDTIGSDIGL

-352 ENQEN
+352 ENKEN
-357 GAWYRISEAS
+357 GVWYRISEAS
-367 PYEAK
+367 PYEANT
-372 PFICFKSEYGYIIAT
+372 FICFKSEYGYIIAT

-394 APAGYTSETIN
+394 APAGYTSETVN
-405 IEGKGVADAFVKA
+405 IEGKGVVDAFVKA
-418 GDEENCL
+418 GDEEKCL

-445 TYMRYKEAP
+445 TYMRYKEAS
-454 VVEDTQVPE
+454 VAEDTQVPE
-463 EPTIEDSTKVS
+463 EPTIEDNTKVS

-505 RHDGDDYA
+505 RHDGDDYE
-513 DDDDFEEED
+513 DDDDYEEED
-522 EEEEEEEDTD
+522 EEEEETD
-532 SASNDVGYR
+532 SASNDAGYR
-541 MDELDL
+541 TNELDL

-558 DRSAFL
+558 DRSEFL

-575 PDETA
+575 TDETDD
-580 EEQTNIE
+580 EETGIE
-587 GEPESEITDE
+587 VEPESEITDE
-597 ESIGTE
+597 ESTSAE
-603 NQILPEATGT
+603 NPIVSEAVVT
-613 EAETAKQLD
+613 EAET
-622 EDSTMKE
+622 S
-629 ANEQAQ
+629 
-635 EADLGGEHMQQEK
+635 
-648 SLEVTTN
+648 EVTTN

-672 ERADGKVQTVE
+672 ESADGKGQ
-683 KNDDVVKNE
+683 
-692 ETIST
+692 ST
-697 EEDDDAAVQ
+697 EESEETLGSEEDDAAVQ
-706 EESEE
+706 EEIEE
-711 ERPRKDTHK
+711 ERPRRDKHK

-729 ESMDDFEDEDEFG
+729 ESMDDFEDEDDFDL
-742 FEDDE
+742 EDDE
-747 DDYDDEPKKSR
+747 DAYDDEPKKSR

-772 KKDED
+772 KNDED

>member
-21 FISSLFAIILML
+21 FLSSLFAIVLML

-206 PAFKYSVTNYTA
+206 PAFKYNVTNYTA

-263 NGVTATYTITVTRKE
+263 NGVTATYTITVMRKE
-278 SGDNTDEPEP
+278 SGDTTDDNTDEPEP

-294 QEQCYDIGGVKM
+294 QEQCYDIGGIKM

-312 DESQIPEE
+312 DESQIPEG

-352 ENQEN
+352 ENKEN

-367 PYEAK
+367 PYEAN

-454 VVEDTQVPE
+454 VAEDTQVPE
-463 EPTIEDSTKVS
+463 EPTIEDSTKVR

-505 RHDGDDYA
+505 RHDGDDYE
-513 DDDDFEEED
+513 DDDDYEEED

-532 SASNDVGYR
+532 SASNDVGYHE
-541 MDELDL
+541 DELDL

-564 TGDEVTAEDAE
+564 TGDEVTAENVE

-597 ESIGTE
+597 ESTSAE
-603 NQILPEATGT
+603 NPIVSEAAVT
-613 EAETAKQLD
+613 EAET
-622 EDSTMKE
+622 S
-629 ANEQAQ
+629 
-635 EADLGGEHMQQEK
+635 
-648 SLEVTTN
+648 EVTTN

-683 KNDDVVKNE
+683 KNDDVVKSE

-697 EEDDDAAVQ
+697 EEDDDVAVQ

-729 ESMDDFEDEDEFG
+729 EAMDDFEDEDDFDSE
-742 FEDDE
+742 EDE
-747 DDYDDEPKKSR
+747 EDYDDELKKSR

>member
-21 FISSLFAIILML
+21 FLSSLFAIILML

-173 NGSDTSDNN
+173 NGSDASDNN

-206 PAFKYSVTNYTA
+206 PAFKYNVTNYTA

-278 SGDNTDEPEP
+278 SGDTTDDNTDEPEP

-312 DESQIPEE
+312 DESQIPEG

-352 ENQEN
+352 ENKEN

-367 PYEAK
+367 PYEAN

-454 VVEDTQVPE
+454 VAEDTQVPE

-505 RHDGDDYA
+505 RHDGDDYE
-513 DDDDFEEED
+513 DDDDYEEED

-532 SASNDVGYR
+532 SASNDVGYHE
-541 MDELDL
+541 DELDL
-547 SDERAGASKRY
+547 SDERVGASKRY

-564 TGDEVTAEDAE
+564 TGDEVTAEDSE

-613 EAETAKQLD
+613 EAET
-622 EDSTMKE
+622 S
-629 ANEQAQ
+629 
-635 EADLGGEHMQQEK
+635 
-648 SLEVTTN
+648 EVTTN

-683 KNDDVVKNE
+683 KNDDVVKSE

-697 EEDDDAAVQ
+697 EEDDDVAVQ

-729 ESMDDFEDEDEFG
+729 EAMDDFEDEDDFDSE
-742 FEDDE
+742 EDE
-747 DDYDDEPKKSR
+747 EDYDDELKKSR